1 MPQITVHNLGGAAT
15 GELALN
21 DSVFGAPVRGDL
33 MHAAVVAQLAAKRAG
48 TQSALT
54 RGEVHGGGKKPYR
67 QKGTGRARQGSTRA
81 PQWKGGGV
89 VFAPKPRSYEQKLQ
103 RKVRQAALRSAWSD
117 HVAAGTLV
125 AVDALGLDAKTK
137 AVAEALR
144 ALLVPFAEALGATMP
159 AAAERE
165 AGDNRPQRRV
175 RARRHV
181 MLLLGPDDLAL
192 KAATRNLATIDI
204 DLADKKT
211 VTYAV
216 QVNTAPYASVYDLV
230 WADVVVASAS
240 ALGRVSDEFAPQE
253 ETA

>member
-1 MPQITVHNLGGAAT
+1 M
-15 GELALN
+15 GEI
-21 DSVFGAPVRGDL
+21 S
-33 MHAAVVAQLAAKRAG
+33 G
-48 TQSALT
+48 TT
-54 RGEVHGGGKKPYR
+54 KKPYR